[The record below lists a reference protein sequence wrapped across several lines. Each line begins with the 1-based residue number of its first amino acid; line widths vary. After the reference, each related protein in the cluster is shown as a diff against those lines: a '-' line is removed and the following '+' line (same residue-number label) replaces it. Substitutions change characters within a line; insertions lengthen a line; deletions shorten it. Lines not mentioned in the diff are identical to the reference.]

1 MIGTLFNVTMI
12 IIGSSVGA
20 LFKRGIPNSAHHA
33 LMTAMGLAVMML
45 GINTSIQKMPQS
57 HYPVLFIASMALG
70 VLIGS
75 GLDLDGRFNHL
86 LSSASKSGSNLSEG
100 LSTAILLFC
109 IGTLSIVGPMEA
121 ALKQDYTFLFTNG
134 TLDLITSMV
143 LASTFGIG
151 IMLAAPVLLCWQG
164 GIYLIA
170 LLLRGAISSALL
182 TEISIVGGVLIFAS
196 DVNLLGLAKIK
207 TLNLLPALAIPPL
220 FFGVLALWSHFS

>member
-1 MIGTLFNVTMI
+1 MIGTLFNVLMI
-12 IIGSSVGA
+12 IIGSTVGA
-20 LFKRGIPNSAHHA
+20 VFKRGIPASAHHA
-33 LMTAMGLAVMML
+33 LMTAMGLAVMVL
-45 GINTSIQKMPQS
+45 GINTAVQKMPHS
-57 HYPVLFIASMALG
+57 HYPVLFLASMALG

-75 GLDLDGRFNHL
+75 GLDLDGHFNHL
-86 LSSASKSGSNLSEG
+86 LGKAGNSGSNLGEG

-151 IMLAAPVLLCWQG
+151 IMLAAPVLFCWQG

-182 TEISIVGGVLIFAS
+182 TEISIVGGILIFAS
-196 DVNLLGLAKIK
+196 GVNLLGLAKIK

-220 FFGVLALWSHFS
+220 FFGVLTLWQHLN